1 MDESGGGYCPRCGKA
16 VKEGA
21 SFCTGCGEPLGTQG
35 GPPGAQSGGAAGE
48 TGGGAEQVTGGA
60 AAPVPPPGPQAS
72 PPGEPPYPAPGIPSY
87 GGEMPPAALPRKSR
101 LPLVLGI
108 LGGILV
114 LGGVAVLVLWLTLWR
129 GGAGGTGDP
138 IALAEKFISAM
149 EKGDA
154 DAYLDCFDPESLS
167 MEDNPFIDAMGMD
180 MKKLV
185 EMTFSMSEISFKGV
199 QLEKKSE
206 RGDRAEVVTTAG
218 TLTLSVM
225 GFEEEY
231 DLAEEPLRFKMVK
244 KSGRWYLTED
254 PMPGSVGP
262 EMDLEDLED
271 MDFEDLD
278 LEELE
283 EFLPEDLDLE
293 ELENMSPDELLEF
306 LEELE
311 RLMED
316 LPSE

>member
-16 VKEGA
+16 VKGGA
-21 SFCTGCGEPLGTQG
+21 SFCTGCGEPLGTRG
-35 GPPGAQSGGAAGE
+35 GPPGEQAGGAAGVSG
-48 TGGGAEQVTGGA
+48 TGAEQVAGGA
-60 AAPVPPPGPQAS
+60 AAPVPPPG
-72 PPGEPPYPAPGIPSY
+72 GPPYPAPGVPPY
-87 GGEMPPAALPRKSR
+87 GGEVAPTAPAAFPRRSR
-101 LPLVLGI
+101 VPLVLGI

-114 LGGVAVLVLWLTLWR
+114 LGAVAVLVLWLTLWR
-129 GGAGGTGDP
+129 GAGGTGDP
-138 IALAEKFISAM
+138 ISLAEKFISAM

-167 MEDNPFIDAMGMD
+167 MEDNPFLDAMD

-185 EMTFSMSEISFKGV
+185 EMTFSMSEISFQGV
-199 QLEKKSE
+199 QLEKESE
-206 RGDRAEVVTTAG
+206 SGDRAEVVTTAG

-262 EMDLEDLED
+262 EMDLEDMED
-271 MDFEDLD
+271 MDFEDMD

-316 LPSE
+316 LPSEETST